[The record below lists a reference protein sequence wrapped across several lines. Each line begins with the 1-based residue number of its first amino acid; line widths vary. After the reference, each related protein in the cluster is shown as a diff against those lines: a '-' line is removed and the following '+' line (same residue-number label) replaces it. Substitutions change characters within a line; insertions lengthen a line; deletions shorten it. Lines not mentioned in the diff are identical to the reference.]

1 MLRNFVHVAVC
12 AVALGCNDYNKVLK
26 SPDLDYKF
34 ERAVAYV
41 DSGKCMGALPIL
53 DELSGLMRGTELARE
68 VQWHLARAHY
78 CVNDLYL
85 ARYHYKSFA
94 KAFPYDLRAEEASFL
109 SAACSYRLSPDAS
122 LDQTE
127 TRAAIEELQLFMN
140 RYPSSALRDS
150 SQQLITT
157 LRRKLDDKDFDLA
170 ALYHTTGQF
179 KAATLALA
187 QHLRDHPDSPH
198 REQALWL
205 ILDAHFQ
212 YASLS
217 TDRRKIERY
226 SEAIAAFH
234 NFVARYPKSQHAADA
249 QRIYDACIRRIDE
262 LKDAETSSS
271 PTP

>member
-1 MLRNFVHVAVC
+1 MLRNLVLAAVC
-12 AVALGCNDYNKVLK
+12 AVAVGCNDYNKVLK

-41 DSGKCMGALPIL
+41 DSGQCMGALPIL
-53 DELSGLMRGTELARE
+53 DELAGLTRGTERARE

-78 CVNDLYL
+78 CVRDLYL

-94 KAFPYDLRAEEASFL
+94 KSFPYDPRAEEASFQ
-109 SAACSYRLSPDAS
+109 SALCSYRLSPQAS

-140 RYPSSALRDS
+140 RYPASARRDT
-150 SQQLITT
+150 SQFMVST
-157 LRRKLDDKDFDLA
+157 LRRKLDDKDFELA
-170 ALYHTTGQF
+170 ALYHTTQHY

-198 REQALWL
+198 REEAQWL
-205 ILDAHFQ
+205 ILDAAYQ
-212 YASLS
+212 YAQLS

-226 SEAIAAFH
+226 GEAIAAFH
-234 NFVARYPKSQHAADA
+234 NFVARYPKSTHSAEA
-249 QRIYDACIRRIDE
+249 QRIYDACIRQIDE
-262 LKDAETSSS
+262 LKESDTSSPPS
-271 PTP
+271 P

>member
-1 MLRNFVHVAVC
+1 MVRNFVHVAVC

-34 ERAVAYV
+34 ERAVAFV

-53 DELSGLMRGTELARE
+53 DELSGLMRGTEQARE

-94 KAFPYDLRAEEASFL
+94 KAFPYDVRAEEAAFI
-109 SAACSYRLSPDAS
+109 SAVCSYRLSPQAS

-140 RYPSSALRDS
+140 RYPSSARRDS
-150 SQQLITT
+150 SQRLIST
-157 LRRKLDDKDFDLA
+157 LRRKLNDKDFELA
-170 ALYHTTGQF
+170 ALYHTTGQY

-187 QHLRDHPDSPH
+187 QHVRDFPDSPH
-198 REQALWL
+198 REQAAWL
-205 ILDAHFQ
+205 IVDAHYQ
-212 YASLS
+212 YAIRS
-217 TDRRKIERY
+217 TDRRKVERFT
-226 SEAIAAFH
+226 EAITAFH
-234 NFVARYPKSQHAADA
+234 NFVARYPDSRYASDA
-249 QRIYDACIRRIDE
+249 QRIYDACIRGIDALKQAE
-262 LKDAETSSS
+262 LTSAD
-271 PTP
+271 TP